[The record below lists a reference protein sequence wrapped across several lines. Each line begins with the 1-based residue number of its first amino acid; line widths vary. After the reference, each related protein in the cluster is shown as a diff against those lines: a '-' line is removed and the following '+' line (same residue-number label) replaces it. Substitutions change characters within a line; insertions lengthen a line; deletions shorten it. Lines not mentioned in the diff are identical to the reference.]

1 MKNNAIKRIINKA
14 REAGVVAIREGVF
27 LSTGKNIKNKLL
39 VWDQTASADVLDE
52 DLWIYTEKGLF
63 MRLGQKPEREL
74 NCYV

>member
-1 MKNNAIKRIINKA
+1 MKINAIKRIINKA

-27 LSTGKNIKNKLL
+27 LSTGKNIKDKLL
-39 VWDQTASADVLDE
+39 VWDQTASTDVLDE